1 MNILNGLAIILGCQ
15 LAGEVLV
22 QLAGLP
28 VPGPVVGMVLLLGGL
43 IWFGAPPTGLRTV
56 SETLLRYLAL
66 LFVPAGVGMMA
77 HFQLIARDW
86 LAISVAL
93 VVSTALTLIAT
104 MLALRAM
111 LAMRQRRGRS

>member
-1 MNILNGLAIILGCQ
+1 MNIIHGLAIILTCQ
-15 LAGEVLV
+15 LAGETLV

-28 VPGPVVGMVLLLGGL
+28 VPGPVIGMVLLLVGL
-43 IWFGAPPTGLRTV
+43 LWLGEPPQALRTV
-56 SETLLRYLAL
+56 SDTLLRYLAL
-66 LFVPAGVGMMA
+66 LFVPAGVGLMA

-93 VVSTALTLIAT
+93 VVSTALTLVAT

-111 LAMRQRRGRS
+111 LALRGRRNAR